1 MATQLAS
8 YLIDQTGTLG
18 AVLSKITIPE
28 GGTRSAD
35 FYLLDSE
42 NAQLFK
48 NKQHFDPYAD
58 ASRRALNKGT
68 VEIRLDSYPLD
79 QIKGTKVFL
88 GIRNPRQ
95 TTGETITIEVAVVLE
110 KQIVVYE

>member
-28 GGTRSAD
+28 GGTGSAD

-48 NKQHFDPYAD
+48 NKQHFDPYTD

-68 VEIRLDSYPLD
+68 E
-79 QIKGTKVFL
+79 VFL

-95 TTGETITIEVAVVLE
+95 TTGETITIEVAAVLE